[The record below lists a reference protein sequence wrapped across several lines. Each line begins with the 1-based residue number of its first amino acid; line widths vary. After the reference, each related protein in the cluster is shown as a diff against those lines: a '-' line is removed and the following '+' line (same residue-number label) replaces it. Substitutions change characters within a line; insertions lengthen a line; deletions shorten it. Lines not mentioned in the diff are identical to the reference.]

1 MLACFPAELGCETRG
16 CELAS
21 GLYHRWSLLCNNNM
35 ATNLQRFTSNN
46 GRRGGV
52 FRMWL
57 LNASGYCSETVTA
70 ASGKARNLILC
81 EEKHEW

>member
-52 FRMWL
+52 FPHVIVERKWVL
-57 LNASGYCSETVTA
+57 QRDGDC
-70 ASGKARNLILC
+70 C
-81 EEKHEW
+81 